1 MSVKVEKWRRNNPS
15 PRGDFN
21 SVAISADGSKVVGGT
36 IYFNDDGLIPLETTG
51 IFAWDG
57 NGTLL
62 WQDTDQVSAIP
73 DWRAGVESV
82 AIAKDGSW
90 SASGGLSEPSKGFVH
105 VYDAAGN
112 KTSLLTPPR
121 AVTGVALSGDGKYL
135 VAGADVL
142 YVFQRNGNVW
152 GPPSATIANPAG
164 VVRRVAISDDG
175 QWIATSIDNGRTSL
189 VRNQL
194 ATGGA
199 VTLVGDWKIP
209 VPKKWV
215 QHIAMAGDGS
225 AYAAAGAD
233 GKLYYFDIA
242 ATVQSGTLTPR
253 WEHSG
258 SGAGSGKTTCRWAAI
273 SQDGSHVATAFSFDP
288 NPQQPDTRQRGKVH
302 FLQNVKNPRPGGKKF
317 KKLWT
322 GNKDTAF
329 SPNAISLGQ
338 KSNGAYYI
346 GAADGMQI
354 TKGGFY
360 LFDGANGDSMW
371 GIQPHHHFPT
381 TDMNY
386 TVAMSADGTAAVG
399 GSNDGHVYFFVV
411 P

>member
-1 MSVKVEKWRRNNPS
+1 MNKVAKWTGNNPS
-15 PRGDFN
+15 QRGDFN

-36 IYFNDDGLIPLETTG
+36 FYFNDDGLIPSETTG
-51 IFAWDG
+51 MFAWDG
-57 NGTLL
+57 NGTQL

-82 AIAKDGSW
+82 AIAKNGTW
-90 SASGGLSEPSKGFVH
+90 SASGGLIEPSVGFVH

-112 KTSLLTPPR
+112 KTSLLTPTR
-121 AVTGVALSGDGKYL
+121 AVTAVALSGDGKYL

-142 YVFQRNGNVW
+142 YVFKRTGNTWAAPVTVAD
-152 GPPSATIANPAG
+152 PPG

-175 QWIATSIDNGRTSL
+175 QWIATSIDNGWTSL

-199 VTLVGDWKIP
+199 VTLVGKWKIP
-209 VPKKWV
+209 VLKKYV

-242 ATVQSGTLTPR
+242 ATVQSGALTPR
-253 WEHSG
+253 WDHSG
-258 SGAGSGKTTCRWAAI
+258 SGSGSGKTTCRWAAM
-273 SQDGSHVATAFSFDP
+273 SQDGSHVSAAFSFDP
-288 NPQQPDTRQRGKVH
+288 NPAPNTRQRGKVD
-302 FLQNVKNPRPGGKKF
+302 FLRNVKNPGPGGQKF
-317 KKLWT
+317 EKVWT

-338 KSNGAYYI
+338 KANGNYYI
-346 GAADGMQI
+346 GAADGMQL
-354 TKGGFY
+354 TAGGFY
-360 LFDGANGDSMW
+360 LFDGANGNSMW
-371 GIQPHHHFPT
+371 GSPPHHNFPT

-386 TVAMSADGTAAVG
+386 TVAMSADGTGVVG
-399 GSNDGHVYFFVV
+399 GSNDGHVYYFVV